1 MRTRPITRA
10 FTLVELLVVIGIIA
24 LLISILLPALNRA
37 RMQAQTIKCAA
48 NLRSLG
54 QMTAI
59 YTANYKSMPPLSQ
72 WANGGFTNNLFRGY
86 TIWGLLGVKA
96 GTKNA
101 VCPTAESM
109 DAPSWTL
116 GNDPKRALYS
126 YKYNWLISGSET
138 NAGVAPHLPHATLRD
153 STPSYDG
160 NPMKNVRFSSET
172 LLFVCFPQLV
182 AWQTDDQLGSDRG
195 MNGASVKPAST
206 ARTVNGAKV
215 QSIRGMAPSH
225 GKLTQSKW
233 LANLSDGSP
242 ALAGDTNVCYAD
254 GSVRT
259 VKIAQGQFTAT
270 ADGASKVV
278 LDDSTNNGN
287 ARAGNECIIPDTRL
301 DPTMAP

>member
-1 MRTRPITRA
+1 MRTRPSTTA

-24 LLISILLPALNRA
+24 LLISILLPALNKA
-37 RMQAQTIKCAA
+37 RMQAQTIKCSA

-72 WANGGFTNNLFRGY
+72 WANGSFSNNLFRGY
-86 TIWGLLGVKA
+86 SIWALLGVKA

-109 DAPSWTL
+109 DAPAWTL
-116 GNDPKRALYS
+116 SNESKRAHYS

-138 NAGVAPHLPHATLRD
+138 NTLVAPHLPHAKLRD
-153 STPSYDG
+153 STPSYDA
-160 NPMKNVRFSSET
+160 NPMKNVRYSSET
-172 LLFVCFPQLV
+172 LLFVCYPQLV

-195 MNGASVKPAST
+195 MNGASVKPAGT
-206 ARTVNGAKV
+206 TRTVNGIKV
-215 QSIRGMAPSH
+215 QSIRGLAPSH
-225 GKLTQSKW
+225 GKLVQSKW
-233 LANLSDGSP
+233 LGSLSDGSP
-242 ALAGDTNVCYAD
+242 ALSGDTNVCYAD

-259 VKIAQGQFTAT
+259 VKISQGQFTAT
-270 ADGASKVV
+270 ADGPSKIV

-287 ARAGNECIIPDTRL
+287 ARAGNECFIPDTRL
-301 DPTMAP
+301 DPTVAP